1 LSNSDKVIKIRNPN
15 GTLTTVKKK
24 PKYVPKQPEVS
35 LNIKRDRIYTD
46 KEMQRIHYRK
56 TSKLGKKQIPEQTL
70 VCRVEH
76 VTKCGN
82 CRNYAQTGCILKL
95 GRSLHCR
102 EYKVRW

>member
-1 LSNSDKVIKIRNPN
+1 MSNSDKVIKIRNPN

-24 PKYVPKQPEVS
+24 PKYVPKQYEVS

-56 TSKLGKKQIPEQTL
+56 TAKLSEKQRPEQTL
-70 VCRVEH
+70 GYSVEH

-82 CRNYAQTGCILKL
+82 CRNYAQTGCILNL
-95 GRSLHCR
+95 GRSMQCI
-102 EYKVRW
+102 EFKVRG